1 MEIDN
6 LTNPNSVVQI
16 TQPSAAQGFSRSSFI
31 AVDPGIYRIVIQRL
45 GADGQVASSYTF
57 YKSFSYS
64 AEYLPPEDDADR
76 LALMQNLAQIG
87 GGASSVLTEDADAW
101 STFDGFVTELPRTY
115 DPRLALAI
123 TAIVLFLLD
132 IAVRKFKFKWPHEII
147 RERRERNLQK

>member
-1 MEIDN
+1 M
-6 LTNPNSVVQI
+6 
-16 TQPSAAQGFSRSSFI
+16 
-31 AVDPGIYRIVIQRL
+31 
-45 GADGQVASSYTF
+45 ASSYTF